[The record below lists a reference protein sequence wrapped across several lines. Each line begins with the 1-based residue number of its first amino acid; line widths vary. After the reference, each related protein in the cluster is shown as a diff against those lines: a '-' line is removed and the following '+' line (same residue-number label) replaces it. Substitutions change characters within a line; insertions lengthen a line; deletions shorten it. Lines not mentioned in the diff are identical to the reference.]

1 MTKKYDYTHSW
12 MDMPGYGSN
21 KEADIDDTKVNK
33 AKYRRASMAARQFA
47 RRKGI
52 SPIKATKALS
62 ETTRAFVDTE
72 YGMGSQGQR
81 NVSRGLTGLTKRL
94 AESDRGGRFA
104 GKSSGKYSTIKGEII
119 GEFGQRLGTEL
130 GYGNKPVLRPKLP
143 KGTLKGAK
151 TAASILKFLP

>member
-1 MTKKYDYTHSW
+1 MTKKYDYTHSE
-12 MDMPGYGSN
+12 MDMPGYGSD

-62 ETTRAFVDTE
+62 ETTRAAVDTE

-81 NVSRGLTGLTKRL
+81 NVSRGLTALASRL
-94 AESDRGGRFA
+94 QDGDRSGRFA
-104 GKSSGKYSTIKGEII
+104 STARGTYNTMKGEII

-143 KGTLKGAK
+143 KNSVKAGK
-151 TAASILKFLP
+151 TVANIIKTIR